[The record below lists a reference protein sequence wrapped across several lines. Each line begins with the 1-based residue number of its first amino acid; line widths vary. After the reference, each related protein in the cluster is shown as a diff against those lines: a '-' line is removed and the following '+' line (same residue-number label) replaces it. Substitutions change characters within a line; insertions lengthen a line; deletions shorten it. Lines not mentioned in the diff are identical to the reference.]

1 MNNFENNE
9 NEYIDPVVIDSNQGA
24 QNKKR
29 RSILVWISLLFVSVI
44 ALALPALILL
54 VFFWG
59 KEFLFKNNED
69 LDRQKYGVPRTI
81 VARGNLAEDEKS
93 TIELY
98 NRSKH
103 CVVNITTLSNRR
115 NGFNLNVQ
123 QVPEGTGSGFLWDD
137 AGHVVTNFHVIQN
150 ADAAQITFADQSTF
164 QAKLVGYFADKDLA
178 VLKVDAP
185 KEKLKPL
192 PLGRSDDLQVGQ
204 KVFAI
209 GNPFGLDQT
218 LTTGIISALGRE
230 IDSVTRRPIK
240 NVIQTDAAINPGNSG
255 GPLLDSAGLL
265 IGVNTAIFSPSGV
278 SSGIS
283 FAIPVDEVNRVIP
296 ELIKHGKVTK
306 PGLGVTLAP
315 DNLSKQWAVE
325 GVVIMDVLPEGA
337 AAKTGLRGVTRQK
350 SGKIVLGD
358 TIQSIDQKPIKVL
371 KDLYLILDDKKIGDT
386 LKIKILR
393 EDEQLE
399 LDITLMPLQSL
410 KP

>member
-1 MNNFENNE
+1 M
-9 NEYIDPVVIDSNQGA
+9 
-24 QNKKR
+24 
-29 RSILVWISLLFVSVI
+29 LFVSVI